1 MNIEKLAEAQPRKQM
16 AGFAEKQ
23 VSGKNRPL
31 RGPIRISKIL
41 AKSIRRLFP
50 SANRGPKRSDE
61 SHIPD
66 YEALRCVVSSAV
78 KTVFKKGFTN
88 NWVVAK
94 YTFNRSKKAKPEMG
108 RATKEKNPEEGKW
121 G

>member
-50 SANRGPKRSDE
+50 GANRGPKRSDE

-108 RATKEKNPEEGKW
+108 RATKENNPEGGKW